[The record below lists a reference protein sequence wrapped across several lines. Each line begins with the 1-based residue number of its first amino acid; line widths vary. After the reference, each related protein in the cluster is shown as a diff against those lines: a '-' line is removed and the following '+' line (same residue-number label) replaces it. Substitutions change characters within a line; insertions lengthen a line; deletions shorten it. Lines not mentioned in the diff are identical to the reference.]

1 MINQSFDKPL
11 KNGLI
16 FFFFAYPELSSDII
30 KPGLILIEMSLTN

>member
-16 FFFFAYPELSSDII
+16 FFAYPELSSDIM
-30 KPGLILIEMSLTN
+30 KPGLILIEMLLIN